1 MRRRDFF
8 SLSLLSIAAAGCQRS
23 GKRLIGVA
31 PKGASSI
38 FWQSVHAGV
47 VAAGEDFDVEILWN
61 GPPAETEYARQIQIV
76 EAMINRGVDGIVLS
90 PTQST
95 ALVAVVERAADLGIP
110 VTIFDSGIETERYVS
125 YVATNNVAAGALG
138 ADTVAELLGGKG
150 QVAMVRHSPGS
161 DSTDSRERG
170 FQERLKQQYPDLVIV
185 AEQYCMSD
193 RAKAL
198 AVSENMLNA
207 NPGLQ
212 AFFCSSEA
220 ATIGAAQVVRAR
232 GLLGKLRLVGFDA
245 SSTLQQDL
253 KEGVIDA
260 LVVQDPYQIGYVGV
274 RTVVQ
279 QLNGETPPKQ
289 IEMPARVVRAADL
302 ADPEVQKLLNPVMGG

>member
-1 MRRRDFF
+1 MHRREFF
-8 SLSLLSIAAAGCQRS
+8 SLCWLAAAQAGCRRS
-23 GKRLIGVA
+23 TRRVIGVA
-31 PKGASSI
+31 PKGTSSI
-38 FWQSVHAGV
+38 FWQSVQAGV
-47 VAAGEDFDVEILWN
+47 NAAGTEFDVEILWN
-61 GPPAETEYARQIQIV
+61 GPPNETEYARQIQIV

-95 ALVAVVERAADLGIP
+95 ALVAVVERAAGLGIP
-110 VTIFDSGIETERYVS
+110 VTIFDSGIGTDRYVS
-125 YVATNNVAAGALG
+125 YVATNNHAAGALG
-138 ADTVAELLGGKG
+138 ADTVAELLGAKG
-150 QVAMVRHSPGS
+150 QVAMVRHAPGS
-161 DSTDSRERG
+161 DSTDSREQG
-170 FQERLKQQYPDLVIV
+170 FQERLTQQYPDLAIV

-193 RAKAL
+193 RARAL

-232 GLLGKLRLVGFDA
+232 NLLGKLRLVGFDA

-260 LVVQDPYQIGYVGV
+260 LVVQDPFQIGYMGV
-274 RTVVQ
+274 KTVVQ

-302 ADPEVQKLLNPVMGG
+302 ADPDVQKLLNPVAGA

>member
-1 MRRRDFF
+1 MQRRTFIG
-8 SLSLLSIAAAGCQRS
+8 SCLLGIGSIGCRQS
-23 GKRLIGVA
+23 SKRVIGVA
-31 PKGASSI
+31 PKGTSSI
-38 FWQSVHAGV
+38 FWQSVQAGV
-47 VAAGEDFDVEILWN
+47 VAAGRDFDVEILWN
-61 GPPAETEYARQIQIV
+61 GPPNETEYARQIQIV

-110 VTIFDSGIETERYVS
+110 VTIFDSGIDTERYLS
-125 YVATNNVAAGALG
+125 YVATNNHAAGGLG
-138 ADTVAELLGGKG
+138 AETVAELLGGKG
-150 QVAMVRHSPGS
+150 QAAMVRHAPGS
-161 DSTDSRERG
+161 DSTDNRERG
-170 FQERLKQQYPDLVIV
+170 FQEKLQQEYPEIKIV

-193 RAKAL
+193 RARAL

-220 ATIGAAQVVRAR
+220 ATIGAAQVVRTR
-232 GLLGKLRLVGFDA
+232 GLMGKLRLVGFDA
-245 SSTLQQDL
+245 SPTLQDDL

-274 RTVVQ
+274 QTIVQ
-279 QLNGETPPKQ
+279 HLNGEAPAKQ
-289 IEMPARVVRAADL
+289 IPMPARVVRAADL
-302 ADPEVQKLLNPVMGG
+302 ANPEIQKLLNPVAGS

>member
-1 MRRRDFF
+1 M
-8 SLSLLSIAAAGCQRS
+8 AAGR
-23 GKRLIGVA
+23 
-31 PKGASSI
+31 
-38 FWQSVHAGV
+38 
-47 VAAGEDFDVEILWN
+47 DFDVEILWN

-95 ALVAVVERAADLGIP
+95 ALVGVVERAADLGIP

-125 YVATNNVAAGALG
+125 YVATNNHAAGALG
-138 ADTVAELLGGKG
+138 ADTIAELLGGRG
-150 QVAMVRHSPGS
+150 PVAMVRHSPGS

-170 FQERLKQQYPDLVIV
+170 FQERLKEQYPDLAIV

-232 GLLGKLRLVGFDA
+232 GLPGKLRLVGFDA
-245 SSTLQQDL
+245 SPTLQEDL
-253 KEGVIDA
+253 KDGVIDA

-274 RTVVQ
+274 QTVIQ
-279 QLNGETPPKQ
+279 QLNGETPQKE
-289 IEMPARVVRAADL
+289 IAMPARVVRAADL
-302 ADPEVQKLLNPVMGG
+302 ADPEIQKLVNPVTAG